1 MTTPD
6 VSSPLSALPK
16 LLWYIVTGLRRMVG
30 DRGRDRALIPMV
42 WLIDT
47 RLGRLALRFET
58 LVARVIAGEVFVPG
72 RPRVR
77 VASVAVRAEGALRVP
92 TRRCWL
98 VEWTQAAVGYRSFL
112 EALLANPE
120 TATLLAAAPGAGRIL
135 RSMCWMLGVDGGP
148 LVALPA
154 GRKLAPRKS
163 RAGQY
168 RKRVVKP
175 VVEEPRETRSAM
187 AIIFAHFNPGVVIE
201 TDPEPQEY
209 KPPWFS
215 ITR

>member
-1 MTTPD
+1 
-6 VSSPLSALPK
+6 
-16 LLWYIVTGLRRMVG
+16 
-30 DRGRDRALIPMV
+30 MV

-92 TRRCWL
+92 TRHCWL
-98 VEWTQAAVGYRSFL
+98 IHWTQAAVGYRSFL

-120 TATLLAAAPGAGRIL
+120 MATLLAAAPGAGRIL
-135 RSMCWMLGVDGGP
+135 RSMCWMLGVDAGP

-154 GRKLAPRKS
+154 GRKLALRKS

-175 VVEEPRETRSAM
+175 AAEEPRETRSAM
-187 AIIFAHFNPGVVIE
+187 AIIFAHFNPGVAIE

-209 KPPWFS
+209 KPPWVDM
-215 ITR
+215 RR